1 MRRAVLLS
9 TVLFSMLALGSVAR
23 ADDIPTVL
31 RPGTHPWYAGLD
43 LGGAIGIHNSESQ
56 FKLGEFIG
64 YHFSGKA
71 SGPALGFE
79 IQEAFGGGVTTLELG
94 PKFLWDIPIVRNLGL
109 YLTPSAM
116 IGYGYVSAGGGGG
129 GLCYDYEGFVYPCGG
144 GGGSGS
150 FFDMQFGFEGKLM
163 LADRAFVFFRPLTLD
178 FGTDGN
184 AFVFRWDIMAGGGV
198 TF

>member
-109 YLTPSAM
+109 
-116 IGYGYVSAGGGGG
+116 
-129 GLCYDYEGFVYPCGG
+129 
-144 GGGSGS
+144 
-150 FFDMQFGFEGKLM
+150 
-163 LADRAFVFFRPLTLD
+163 R
-178 FGTDGN
+178 
-184 AFVFRWDIMAGGGV
+184 GGV
-198 TF
+198 VL

>member
-1 MRRAVLLS
+1 MRRVVLLS

-31 RPGTHPWYAGLD
+31 RPGTHPWYSGLD
-43 LGGAIGIHNSESQ
+43 LGGAIGVHNSASQ

-64 YHFSGKA
+64 YHFSGNA
-71 SGPALGFE
+71 SGPALGFD
-79 IQEAFGGGVTTLELG
+79 IQESFGNGATTLELG
-94 PKFLWDIPIVRNLGL
+94 SKFIWDIPIVRNLGL

-116 IGYGYVSAGGGGG
+116 IGYTYVDVGSQNVCFLGYCESV
-129 GLCYDYEGFVYPCGG
+129 G
-144 GGGSGS
+144 GGGSANY
-150 FFDMQFGFEGKLM
+150 FDMQFGFEGKLM

-178 FGTDGN
+178 FLINSGF
-184 AFVFRWDIMAGGGV
+184 AFRWDIVAGGGV

>member
-9 TVLFSMLALGSVAR
+9 TVIFSMLALGSVAR

-31 RPGTHPWYAGLD
+31 RPGTHPWYGGLG
-43 LGGAIGIHNSESQ
+43 LGGAIGVHNSGSR
-56 FKLGEFIG
+56 FKLIEFIG
-64 YHFSGKA
+64 YHLDGNA
-71 SGPALGFE
+71 SGPALGFD
-79 IQEAFGGGVTTLELG
+79 IQESFGSGTTLELG
-94 PKFLWDIPIVRNLGL
+94 PKFLWDIPIIRNLGL

-116 IGYGYVSAGGGGG
+116 IGYGYEDRGGRVCDFFG
-129 GLCYDYEGFVYPCGG
+129 CS
-144 GGGSGS
+144 GGGSAS

-178 FGTDGN
+178 FGINSGF
-184 AFVFRWDIMAGGGV
+184 AFRWDIMSGGGV

>member
-9 TVLFSMLALGSVAR
+9 TVIFSMLALGSVAR

-31 RPGTHPWYAGLD
+31 RPGTHPWYGGLG
-43 LGGAIGIHNSESQ
+43 LGGAIGVHNSGSR
-56 FKLGEFIG
+56 FKLIEFIG
-64 YHFSGKA
+64 YHFDGNA
-71 SGPALGFE
+71 SGPALGLD
-79 IQEAFGGGVTTLELG
+79 IQESFGSGTTLELG
-94 PKFLWDIPIVRNLGL
+94 PKFLWDIPIIRNLGL

-116 IGYGYVSAGGGGG
+116 IGYGYTGGCSDG
-129 GLCYDYEGFVYPCGG
+129 CGG
-144 GGGSGS
+144 RNAS

-178 FGTDGN
+178 FEINGGF
-184 AFVFRWDIMAGGGV
+184 AFRWDIMFGGGV